1 MERCRA
7 IVFDLDGT
15 LVDSYGPITAS
26 LNAARATR
34 GLPPVSEDQ
43 VRLEVGHGLES
54 LVERHLGRE
63 HVERG
68 VQAFRDAYARLYAA
82 GTRPLPG
89 VPEIPRR
96 LHARGLRLAVASN
109 KLAKFGRPIVAQ
121 VGLAD
126 VIPVVLGPDCGVPT
140 KPSPEMLELALRE
153 LGVAPAEALYVGDM
167 PLDVES
173 ARRAGLRHF
182 VIPTGSADRA
192 TLLATPGA
200 CVLDDLAA
208 VEAQIESVAGA

>member
-34 GLPPVSEDQ
+34 GLPPVDVAQ
-43 VRLEVGHGLES
+43 VRREVGHGLES
-54 LVERHLGRE
+54 LVARHVGSE
-63 HVERG
+63 HVEHG
-68 VQAFRDAYARLYAA
+68 VQAFREAYARLFAS
-82 GTRPLPG
+82 GTLPLPG

-109 KLAKFGRPIVAQ
+109 KLARFGRPIVAQ

-140 KPSPEMLELALRE
+140 KPSPEMIHAALRE
-153 LGVAPAEALYVGDM
+153 LGVAPADALYVGDM

-173 ARRAGLRHF
+173 ARCAGVRHF
-182 VIPTGSADRA
+182 VVPTGSADRA

-200 CVLDDLAA
+200 RVLDDLAA
-208 VEAQIESVAGA
+208 VEAQIEPTAGA